1 MPDAGVI
8 GHTILSERVRF
19 VKFEARHLLSICP
32 DFEHFAAESMERASE
47 AYTMVDGDVTL
58 ACGGVGQ
65 LHKGVAKAW
74 AFVSWRAKVHAL
86 TLTRMARAMLLPA
99 CQKLKI
105 HRLECETP
113 VDNIRNQRW
122 IEAMKFQM
130 PDSGEIKRFEF
141 DGIRKHYGTNREDY
155 VAYAMFF

>member
-1 MPDAGVI
+1 MSHAGVI
-8 GHTILSERVRF
+8 GDAILSQRVEF
-19 VKFEARHLLSICP
+19 VKFEARHLLSICA
-32 DFEHFAAESMERASE
+32 DLDSFAQNLERFSV
-47 AYTMVDGDVTL
+47 AYTMMDGDLPL

-74 AFVSWRAKVHAL
+74 AFVSWRAKPHAL
-86 TLTRMARAMLLPA
+86 PLTRMARSMLLPA
-99 CQKLKI
+99 CLELKI

-113 VDNIRNQRW
+113 LDNIRNQRW
-122 IEAMKFQM
+122 IEAMRFRM
-130 PDSGEIKRFEF
+130 PDTGEIKRFEF